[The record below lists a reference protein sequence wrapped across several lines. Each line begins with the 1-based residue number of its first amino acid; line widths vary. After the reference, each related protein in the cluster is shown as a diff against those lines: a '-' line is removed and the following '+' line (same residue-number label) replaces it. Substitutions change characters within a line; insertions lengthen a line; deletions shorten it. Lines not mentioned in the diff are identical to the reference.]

1 MVGITGA
8 PEVMMVGGAVST
20 GGAKPGIYRCIVTD
34 AATGMSKGDEEKG
47 RPPRPFVELEFAGKG
62 DPEHPTKE
70 GKKVTKQK
78 FYGASGSDDPDKKKM
93 MNGMLKRSV
102 YDGLGLKW
110 PTEGKALDPRIF
122 VKKECFIA
130 IGLSKADA
138 ETGDQRPEVQAI
150 AIERAKLPKKFLEA
164 QPKAEADGEE
174 AAASKPAKKASR
186 N

>member
-1 MVGITGA
+1 MGITGA
-8 PEVMMVGGAVST
+8 PEMMMVGGAVST
-20 GGAKPGIYRCIVTD
+20 GGAKPGVYRVIVTE
-34 AATGMSKGDEEKG
+34 AAIGMSKGNEALGK
-47 RPPRPFVELEFAGKG
+47 PPRPFVELEFFGKG
-62 DPEHPTKE
+62 DAEHPTKE

-78 FYGASGSDDPDKKKM
+78 FYGACGSDDADKRKM

-110 PTEGKALDPRIF
+110 PTDNKPLDARIF

-130 IGLSKADA
+130 IGLSKADT

-150 AIERAKLPKKFLEA
+150 AVERAKLPKKFLEA
-164 QPKAEADGEE
+164 APAAEGEEGAEAP
-174 AAASKPAKKASR
+174 KPAAKKASR